1 VIVNGVLAK
10 INSIYKSESK
20 VSRFLA
26 TLLLTGLGA
35 GLYKGIQD
43 NYLAELVHI
52 TEFQR
57 GIVEFFRELPGLM
70 VIVVLAALSRL
81 SESKIFKLG
90 TGLMALGMAGLLIS
104 GTGRVIV
111 VGFMVLYSL
120 GEHVVMPVR
129 STISLELAQSEKA
142 GASLGITSGLAF
154 VGNILGYFLVA
165 VTFALFTRAG
175 YGRSTVPGVETHIA
189 PFKTVFAL
197 SAAVLIAAALVGLSI
212 KETGNPAP
220 RRKWYFNRKFHKYY
234 MLEVFYGAR
243 KQIFLTF
250 APYVLILEYGASA
263 TVISMLMAICAAC
276 CIVASPI
283 VGKII
288 DILGYKFIMVTDTLL
303 LVPVC
308 LCYGFA
314 HRIFSPK
321 TAFIIVCAN
330 YVLDAIISLASMASN
345 IYARDVSDNQA
356 ELTATL
362 STGISVNH
370 LISVSIALL
379 GGFIW
384 KFTGIEVL
392 FSLSAFLGILNSIY
406 AATIKTGKRAA

>member
-1 VIVNGVLAK
+1 MQFSKSLAK
-10 INSIYKSESK
+10 INSIYKPESK
-20 VSRFLA
+20 VACFLV

-70 VIVVLAALSRL
+70 VIVVLAALYRL
-81 SESKIFKLG
+81 SESKVFKLG
-90 TGLMALGMAGLLIS
+90 TALMALGMAGLLFA
-104 GTGRVIV
+104 GTGKVLV
-111 VGFMVLYSL
+111 VGVMVLYSL
-120 GEHVVMPVR
+120 GEHTIMPVR
-129 STISLELAQSEKA
+129 STISLELARDEKA
-142 GASLGITSGLAF
+142 GASLGITSGLGY
-154 VGNILGYFLVA
+154 VGNILGYLLVA
-165 VTFALFTRAG
+165 ITFALFTRAG
-175 YGRSTVPGVETHIA
+175 YGRSAIPGVETHIA
-189 PFKTVFAL
+189 PFKTVY
-197 SAAVLIAAALVGLSI
+197 AASMVVLVAAALVGLSI
-212 KETGNPAP
+212 KETGKPAP
-220 RRKWYFNRKFHKYY
+220 RRKWYFARKFRKFY

-263 TVISMLMAICAAC
+263 AVISMLMAISAAC
-276 CIVASPI
+276 CIVASPV

-288 DILGYKFIMVTDTLL
+288 DRLGYKFVMVTDTLIL
-303 LVPVC
+303 IPVC

-314 HRIFSPK
+314 HRIFPPGV
-321 TAFIIVCAN
+321 AFVVVCAN

-345 IYARDVSDNQA
+345 VYARDISDNQA

-370 LISVSIALL
+370 LISISIALL

-384 KFTGIEVL
+384 KITGIEVL

-406 AATIKTGKRAA
+406 AAMIQTGKKR